1 MRTLRYRPAGFFKRA
16 IAFFVDYMPIQLALY
31 VLSSMLFG
39 VTPLDVESLD
49 PEVRVDAFWS
59 RLGVGIG
66 AWTIYTIYCI
76 VGEISPWR
84 GTFGKKVM
92 GIRVITDTGKRLSAG
107 KVILRNLMKLLSAI
121 PCYLGFFAALVT
133 KGNRA
138 WHDILSGAAV
148 VDSR

>member
-16 IAFFVDYMPIQLALY
+16 IAFLVDYMPIQLALY
-31 VLSSMLFG
+31 LVSSMLFG

-49 PEVRVDAFWS
+49 PETRVDAVWS

-66 AWTIYTIYCI
+66 AWTIYTMYCI
-76 VGEISPWR
+76 VAELSPWR
-84 GTFGKKVM
+84 GTFGKKAM
-92 GIRVITDTGKRLSAG
+92 GIRVISDAGKSLSAG
-107 KVILRNLMKLLSAI
+107 RVIVRNLTKLLSAI
-121 PCYLGFFAALVT
+121 PCYLGFFAAIVT